1 MSKKALFSES
11 ERRLPE
17 KTSVVIARTIRAAI
31 LDGRLA
37 PGEPL
42 REVQLAGSLG
52 TSRTPVREALILL
65 ESEGLVEGAANRGS
79 TVKRYERA
87 ELEELYDIRAALEG
101 HAARAAAARMEDG
114 VVEALE
120 ASCDRF
126 RRLRTARQ
134 IVVPCLTEEN
144 LTFHNIILSV
154 AGSDRLTRMVKE
166 VTALP
171 SIHTAYMA
179 YSDEHRETVE
189 EAHRGITAA
198 LAAGDALASAERM
211 QAHVLWAKERALA
224 RFSQPDPA

>member
-1 MSKKALFSES
+1 MTMKAMFTDS

-17 KTSVVIARTIRAAI
+17 KTSVVIARTLRAAI

-65 ESEGLVEGAANRGS
+65 EREGLVEGAPNRGS
-79 TVKRYERA
+79 TVKRYERD
-87 ELEELYDIRAALEG
+87 ELEELYNIRAALEG
-101 HAARAAAARMEDG
+101 HAAREAATRMSGD

-126 RRLRTARQ
+126 RRLRTAREV
-134 IVVPCLTEEN
+134 VVPRLTDEN
-144 LTFHNIILSV
+144 LTFHNIILDV
-154 AGSDRLTRMVKE
+154 AGSERLTRMVNE

-179 YSDEHRETVE
+179 YSDDHRETVE
-189 EAHRGITAA
+189 EAHRGIAAA
-198 LAAGDALASAERM
+198 LADGDGVLAAERM
-211 QAHVLWAKERALA
+211 QAHVLWAKDRALA
-224 RFSQPDPA
+224 RFSDPA